1 MQQNQSIREL
11 QTLLKSREKEM
22 RIAFTSLTKRE
33 KDILA
38 KTVKLSEEVGE
49 VANDILAVLSLQ
61 RKSKL
66 DAFDKRNLY
75 AEFADI
81 MIATTSLANAL
92 GVDLDR
98 AVQDKLHTIL
108 TKYIHDKQETKK

>member
-1 MQQNQSIREL
+1 MSDQTFRDL
-11 QTLLKSREKEM
+11 QKKLKEHEREM
-22 RIAFTSLTKRE
+22 RIPFSTLTKRE

-49 VANDILAVLSLQ
+49 VANDILSVMSLQ

-81 MIATTSLANAL
+81 LISTTALANAL

-98 AVQDKLHTIL
+98 AVKDKLQTIF
-108 TKYIHDKQETKK
+108 TTYVHDKPTPEK